1 MLPGPKAR
9 QSYLQVVFG
18 RSDYMYS
25 IHPVVQEKFIQGLK
39 CRAPELPGDRLGIEG
54 IRIIDAYKLG
64 LLVRHYTAT
73 VHFRY

>member
-1 MLPGPKAR
+1 
-9 QSYLQVVFG
+9 
-18 RSDYMYS
+18 MYS

-39 CRAPELPGDRLGIEG
+39 CRAPELPGDRLGVEG

-64 LLVRHYTAT
+64 LLVRGYAAT